1 MTTVGGIAMCGRFTQ
16 AFTWAEVVAFYQL
29 VDEIAPSLSASW
41 NVAPTH
47 DAGVIVL
54 DCDGLRF
61 QPMRWGLV
69 PSWAKD
75 PSIGSKLINARCE
88 TLAEKPAFRRALRSR
103 RCIVPISGF
112 YEWRRQ
118 GRGKQPHFVTSVG
131 GQPLTLAG
139 LWEEWNG
146 LLTFTVITV
155 PANEKVAAIH
165 DRMPAILSREEAF
178 AWLKTG
184 DTALLKPCP
193 SNALATWTVSTRVN
207 SPANN
212 DPALADKTAP
222 APEAGAAAPA
232 QEQTGQNPEQ
242 LSLLV

>member
-1 MTTVGGIAMCGRFTQ
+1 MRTLHAGFYM
-16 AFTWAEVVAFYQL
+16 AEIVAFYQL

-47 DAGVIVL
+47 NAGVIVPGR
-54 DCDGLRF
+54 DGPRF

-75 PSIGSKLINARCE
+75 PSIGSKLINARRE

-112 YEWRRQ
+112 YEWQRQ
-118 GRGKQPHFVTSVG
+118 GRGKQPYFVTSADG
-131 GQPLTLAG
+131 KPLTLAG

-155 PANEKVAAIH
+155 PANEKIAGSTTGC
-165 DRMPAILSREEAF
+165 RPSFRG
-178 AWLKTG
+178 KTRLPG
-184 DTALLKPCP
+184 
-193 SNALATWTVSTRVN
+193 
-207 SPANN
+207 
-212 DPALADKTAP
+212 
-222 APEAGAAAPA
+222 
-232 QEQTGQNPEQ
+232 
-242 LSLLV
+242 

>member
-1 MTTVGGIAMCGRFTQ
+1 MCGRFTQ

-29 VDEIAPSLSASW
+29 MDEIAPSLSASW
-41 NVAPTH
+41 NVVPTH
-47 DAGVIVL
+47 NAGVIVL
-54 DCDGLRF
+54 NRDGLRF
-61 QPMRWGLV
+61 QSMRWGLV

-112 YEWRRQ
+112 YEWQRR
-118 GRGKQPHFVTSVG
+118 GRGKQPYFVTSVG
-131 GQPLTLAG
+131 GKPLTLAG

-193 SNALATWTVSTRVN
+193 SDALATWTVSTRVN

-212 DPALADKTAP
+212 DPALADKIAP
-222 APEAGAAAPA
+222 ASEAGATAPA
-232 QEQTGQNPEQ
+232 QEQTGQKPEQ

>member
-1 MTTVGGIAMCGRFTQ
+1 MCGRFTQ
-16 AFTWAEVVAFYQL
+16 AFTWAEVIAFYKL
-29 VDEIAPSLSASW
+29 VDEIAPSLAASW
-41 NVAPTH
+41 NVAPTQG
-47 DAGVIVL
+47 AGVIVL
-54 DCDGLRF
+54 DRDGLFF

-75 PSIGSKLINARCE
+75 ASIGSKLINARCE
-88 TLAEKPAFRRALRSR
+88 TLGEKPAFRNALKSR

-112 YEWRRQ
+112 YEWQRQ
-118 GRGKQPHFVTSVG
+118 GRGKQPYFVASADGT
-131 GQPLTLAG
+131 PLTLAG

-146 LLTFTVITV
+146 LLTFTIITV

-165 DRMPAILSREEAF
+165 DRMPAILSLEEAL

-193 SNALATWTVSTRVN
+193 SDALAAWTVSTRVN

-212 DPALADKTAP
+212 DPRLTERTAP
-222 APEAGAAAPA
+222 LAPVAEAEPDDKIEQKPA
-232 QEQTGQNPEQ
+232 QLP
-242 LSLLV
+242 LLL

>member
-1 MTTVGGIAMCGRFTQ
+1 MCGRFTQ

-47 DAGVIVL
+47 NAGVIVL
-54 DCDGLRF
+54 GRDGLRF

-88 TLAEKPAFRRALRSR
+88 TLAEKPAFRRALKSR

-112 YEWRRQ
+112 YEWQRQ
-118 GRGKQPHFVTSVG
+118 GRGKQPYFVTSVG
-131 GQPLTLAG
+131 GEPLTLAG

-146 LLTFTVITV
+146 HLTFTVITV

-165 DRMPAILSREEAF
+165 DRMPAVLSREDAF
-178 AWLKTG
+178 AWLKTA
-184 DTALLKPCP
+184 DTALLKPCH
-193 SNALATWTVSTRVN
+193 SDALATWTVSTRVN

-212 DPALADKTAP
+212 DPALADKIAP
-222 APEAGAAAPA
+222 ASEEGATAPA

>member
-1 MTTVGGIAMCGRFTQ
+1 MCGRFTQ
-16 AFTWAEVVAFYQL
+16 TFTWAEVVAFYKL

-47 DAGVIVL
+47 NAGIIVPGR
-54 DCDGLRF
+54 DGLSF
-61 QPMRWGLV
+61 QPMRWGLA

-88 TLAEKPAFRRALRSR
+88 TLAEKPAFRKALKSR

-112 YEWRRQ
+112 YEWQ
-118 GRGKQPHFVTSVG
+118 KQARGKQPFFVTSCDG
-131 GQPLTLAG
+131 SPLTLAG
-139 LWEEWNG
+139 LWEEWNA
-146 LLTFTVITV
+146 LLTFTIITV

-165 DRMPAILSREEAF
+165 ARMPAILSREDAL

-193 SNALATWTVSTRVN
+193 SDALATWPVSTRVN
-207 SPANN
+207 SPTHN
-212 DPALADKTAP
+212 DYSLIENISHEYHSFEQFPLDIKTDIHPASARPSHGGD
-222 APEAGAAAPA
+222 
-232 QEQTGQNPEQ
+232 QHR
-242 LSLLV
+242 